1 MIGQRELKVEDYWRI
16 LRRRLWVILVPAILG
31 PIVAIAVTFFLHERY
46 KSTTLVLVEDQK
58 VPDSVVK
65 SVVTDDL
72 NIRLSTM
79 EEQILSR
86 TRLQPIIEKFGLFK
100 DEQNKVPMEDLVDR
114 LRSSIEISPVRAMS
128 GTRPGGL
135 PGFYINVTLDKAL
148 VAQQV
153 CAQVTSMFTAQ
164 NLADRQR
171 NAQDTTAFIQT
182 QLDDAQRDLNEKDA
196 KLAAFKAQH
205 IGQLPPETQSNMNV
219 MAGLTTQL
227 DGVNQAINR
236 AQTEKALFNSMLTQ
250 ALATA
255 QNSEQKGDPELL
267 QKQLEDLQT
276 QLSVAQSKYTDD
288 HPDVKSLKARIADV
302 QKRIDSGDVT
312 TGDKPLDSAD
322 KSSDKA
328 AGKPADKA
336 DTATPTT
343 DKAASKT
350 VKASL
355 PETPQ
360 IQQLRQQVF
369 LADQTIKQKSKEQTD
384 LQQRIHMYEGRIQ
397 LAPTVEQQYTE
408 LSRDYATSVANYND
422 LLKKRNDAQMSNALE
437 QRQQGETFNV
447 MDPANLP
454 EKPSF
459 PNRWIFAGGGLAAG
473 LAIGF
478 GMVLMFELSDKAI
491 RTDRDVESLL
501 GLRTL
506 AMVPVIGEEA
516 RPGAS
521 STKTVKVKKRTKPQQ
536 QPVGA

>member
-1 MIGQRELKVEDYWRI
+1 MIGQREMKVEDYWQI
-16 LRRRLWVILVPAILG
+16 LRRRLWVILVPVILG
-31 PIVAIAVTFFLHERY
+31 PIVAVAITFFLHERY

-58 VPDSVVK
+58 VPDNVVK

-114 LRSSIEISPVRAMS
+114 LRSNIEISPVRAMS

-135 PGFYINVTLDKAL
+135 PGFYINVTLDKAQ

-153 CAQVTSMFTAQ
+153 CAQVTSMFTEQ
-164 NLADRQR
+164 NLRDRQR

-205 IGQLPPETQSNMNV
+205 IGQLPAETQSNVNV
-219 MAGLTTQL
+219 IAGLTTQL

-255 QNSEQKGDPELL
+255 QTSEQKGDPDLL
-267 QKQLEDLQT
+267 QKQLQDLQT
-276 QLSVAQSKYTDD
+276 QLSVAQAKYTDD

-302 QKRIDSGDVT
+302 HKRIDNADASV
-312 TGDKPLDSAD
+312 GDKPGDSAD
-322 KSSDKA
+322 TSAEKPNA
-328 AGKPADKA
+328 ATAAADK
-336 DTATPTT
+336 PT
-343 DKAASKT
+343 SKPS
-350 VKASL
+350 KASL

-369 LADQTIKQKSKEQTD
+369 LADQTIKQKSKEQAD
-384 LQQRIHMYEGRIQ
+384 LQQRIHTYEGRIQ
-397 LAPTVEQQYTE
+397 LAPTVEQQFTE

-422 LLKKRNDAQMSNALE
+422 LLRKRNDAQMSNALE

-478 GMVLMFELSDKAI
+478 GMVLVFEVSDKAI

-516 RPGAS
+516 KPGAS
-521 STKTVKVKKRTKPQQ
+521 STKTVKLKKRTKPQQ

>member
-1 MIGQRELKVEDYWRI
+1 MIGQRELKVEDYWQI
-16 LRRRLWVILVPAILG
+16 LRRRLWIILVPAILG
-31 PIVAIAVTFFLHERY
+31 PIVAVAITFFLHERY

-114 LRSSIEISPVRAMS
+114 LRSNIEISPVRAMS

-135 PGFYINVTLDKAL
+135 PGFYINVTLDKAQ

-255 QNSEQKGDPELL
+255 QTSEQKGDPDLL
-267 QKQLEDLQT
+267 PKQLQDLQT

-302 QKRIDSGDVT
+302 QKRIDSGDAP

-322 KSSDKA
+322 KSDKA
-328 AGKPADKA
+328 AGKTGDKPE
-336 DTATPTT
+336 TATAST
-343 DKAASKT
+343 DKAASKP

-369 LADQTIKQKSKEQTD
+369 LADQTIKQKAKEQTD

-397 LAPTVEQQYTE
+397 LAPTVEQQFTE

-459 PNRWIFAGGGLAAG
+459 PNRWIFAGGGLAGG

-478 GMVLMFELSDKAI
+478 GVVLMLELSDKAI

-516 RPGAS
+516 KPGARN
-521 STKTVKVKKRTKPQQ
+521 TKTVKVKKRAKPQQ